1 MRTRIF
7 FKLLLAAAL
16 VIAVAT
22 VTLDFAV
29 RRSWEASLRQQITLS
44 LTQKVALFAH
54 NIQDVSDP
62 RLTRDVEE
70 ISHAANAR
78 STVIDRNGKV
88 LADSGANPPE
98 MENHATR
105 PEFIAALQGQIGTN
119 TRRSHTLG
127 IEFLYVAA
135 PIHGGAVRLAYPLT
149 EIQQTVAEVRRTL
162 MIGSALALII
172 AILLAMIAAN
182 LIAQRFRRIMV
193 FAEGLASG
201 ELSTR
206 IADNSSDEIGQVA
219 AALDKTARRLEHTFQ
234 ELESSRNQFET
245 LLNSVQEPVI
255 AIAHDQSVFWSNGA
269 FSRLVPQLK
278 IRDSLIEMV
287 RDPEVLEAVQS
298 SLASHDAR
306 SAKTRTLAP
315 GRTFQCTVAPMPSGA
330 VLVFHD
336 LTEIERVEKTRR
348 DFIANVSH
356 ELRTPLT
363 SIQGYTET
371 LLDSSPKTDDPMREF
386 LLVIRRNAARM
397 ARLTEDL
404 LKLARVESGEWKLEL
419 HNIAASA
426 LLNDA
431 EINLRGSAT
440 QHQKKIS
447 VESSSNEQVI
457 ADPDAIQQVFIN
469 LIENACKY
477 APPETQITL
486 GVKEQADKLEFYV
499 RDAGP
504 GITAEHHG
512 RLFERF
518 YRVDRARSRDAG
530 GTGLGLAIVKHI
542 VLNHGG
548 TVRIESI
555 VGQGSTFFFTLPR
568 AAVAMR
574 HKKEETSIPAVHSH

>member
-7 FKLLLAAAL
+7 FKLLAAAVI

-22 VTLDFAV
+22 TTLDFAV

-44 LTQKVALFAH
+44 LTQKVELFAH
-54 NIQDVSDP
+54 EVQDVSHP
-62 RLTRDVEE
+62 RLPQDVSE
-70 ISHAANAR
+70 ISKAANAR
-78 STVIDRNGKV
+78 ATVINSSGKV
-88 LADSGANPPE
+88 LADSEANPPE

-105 PEFIAALQGQIGTN
+105 PEFIAALQGVLGSN
-119 TRRSHTLG
+119 ARRSHTLG

-149 EIQQTVAEVRRTL
+149 EIRETVAQVRRTL
-162 MIGSALALII
+162 LEASALALII

-182 LIAQRFRRIMV
+182 LIVRRLRRIML

-206 IADNSSDEIGQVA
+206 ISDNSSDEIGQVA
-219 AALDKTARRLEHTFQ
+219 AALDKTARRLEDTFHA
-234 ELESSRNQFET
+234 LESSRNQFET

-255 AIAHDQSVFWSNGA
+255 AISSDQKVLWSNGA
-269 FSRLVPQLK
+269 FSRLVPQLR

-287 RDPEVLEAVQS
+287 RDPEVLEAVQA
-298 SLASHDAR
+298 SLAAHDAR
-306 SAKTRTLAP
+306 SAKARMLAP
-315 GRTFQCTVAPMPSGA
+315 GRVFQCTVAPMPSGA

-336 LTEIERVEKTRR
+336 LTDIERVEKTRR

-371 LLDSSPKTDDPMREF
+371 LLDSTPKTDDPVREF
-386 LLVIRRNAARM
+386 LLVIRRNASRM

-419 HNIAASA
+419 ENIPASA
-426 LLNDA
+426 LLADA

-440 QHQKKIS
+440 QYQKRIFI
-447 VESSSNEQVI
+447 ECSSDQPVV
-457 ADPDAIQQVFIN
+457 ADPDAIQQVFTN

-477 APPETQITL
+477 APADTQITL
-486 GVKEQADKLEFYV
+486 GAKETTEPAGQVEFYV
-499 RDAGP
+499 RDSGG
-504 GITAEHHG
+504 GIAAEHHG

-518 YRVDRARSRDAG
+518 YRVDRARSREAG

-548 TVRIESI
+548 TVWIESV
-555 VGQGSTFFFTLPR
+555 VGQGSTFLFTLPC
-568 AAVAMR
+568 AANAA
-574 HKKEETSIPAVHSH
+574 HQEKSAPAAQSR

>member
-1 MRTRIF
+1 VRTRIF
-7 FKLLLAAAL
+7 FKLLAAAAII
-16 VIAVAT
+16 IAVAT
-22 VTLDFAV
+22 ITLDFAV
-29 RRSWEASLRQQITLS
+29 RRSWEASLRQQINLS
-44 LTQKVALFAH
+44 LTQKTELFAH
-54 NIQDVSDP
+54 EIQDVHHP
-62 RLTRDVEE
+62 AIQQATNE
-70 ISHAANAR
+70 IAKAANAR
-78 STVIDRNGKV
+78 ATVIDSSGKV
-88 LADSGANPPE
+88 LADSDANPPE

-105 PEFIAALQGQIGTN
+105 PEFISALQGDIGSN
-119 TRRSHTLG
+119 ARRSHTLG
-127 IEFLYVAA
+127 IEFLYVAV

-149 EIQQTVAEVRRTL
+149 EIRETVGAVRKTL
-162 MIGSALALII
+162 IEASALALVI

-182 LIAQRFRRIMV
+182 LVARRLRRIML

-201 ELSTR
+201 ELSAR

-219 AALDKTARRLEHTFQ
+219 AALDKTARRLEGTFHA
-234 ELESSRNQFET
+234 LESSRNQFET

-255 AIAHDQSVFWSNGA
+255 AISEDQKVLWSNGA

-287 RDPEVLEAVQS
+287 RDPEVLEAVQL
-298 SLASHDAR
+298 SLAAHDAR
-306 SAKTRTLAP
+306 SAKARNLAP

-371 LLDSSPKTDDPMREF
+371 LLDSIPDDPVREF
-386 LLVIRRNAARM
+386 LLIIRRNAARM
-397 ARLTEDL
+397 SRLTDDL

-419 HNIAASA
+419 RDVPAST
-426 LLNDA
+426 LLEDA
-431 EINLRGSAT
+431 EMNLRGNAV
-440 QHQKKIS
+440 QHLKKIS
-447 VESSSNEQVI
+447 IESSSEQLVV
-457 ADPDAIQQVFIN
+457 ADPDAIQQVFTN

-477 APPETQITL
+477 APPETQIVI
-486 GVKEQADKLEFYV
+486 GVNEHNDKLEFYV
-499 RDAGP
+499 RDSGP
-504 GITAEHHG
+504 GIAAEHHG

-518 YRVDRARSRDAG
+518 YRVDRARSREAG

-548 TVRIESI
+548 SVRIESS

-568 AAVAMR
+568 VTTSV
-574 HKKEETSIPAVHSH
+574 HKKEAVPAIS